1 MNYILVIFLSII
13 IQISSLNK
21 IKPKLCINCEH
32 FIPTIDD
39 KFGKCA
45 LFPTLYSKNF
55 YLVNGV
61 AHEDD
66 HNYCYIARTT
76 NNMCSKNG
84 NFYTKKYKK
93 RKASDTSNK
102 DNKDNKEDDKLFN

>member
-1 MNYILVIFLSII
+1 MNYILVIFFSII
-13 IQISSLNK
+13 LQISSLKK
-21 IKPKLCINCEH
+21 INPKLCINCKH
-32 FIPTIDD
+32 FIPTIDN
-39 KFGKCA
+39 KFSKCA

-66 HNYCYIARTT
+66 HNYCYVARTT

-84 NFYTKKYKK
+84 NFYIKKYKK

-102 DNKDNKEDDKLFN
+102 DNKEDDKLFN